1 MKKYKI
7 TVTNGN
13 GGRKEF
19 ESASR
24 NAKKHL
30 RDNYGAQGGARC
42 IVRTKNGETVSAC
55 EYSDEFGYYYICI

>member
-7 TVTNGN
+7 TVSNGC

-30 RDNYGAQGGARC
+30 RDNYGTQGGARC
-42 IVRTKNGETVSAC
+42 VVRKMNGETVSAC